1 MKYLFLCLQVSNVN
15 QMLAGEI
22 YLFFF
27 LALDSLRTSG
37 FVFSHIIEKGD
48 KVREFGWSE
57 GSLVRAVV

>member
-1 MKYLFLCLQVSNVN
+1 MSTRCWLVKF
-15 QMLAGEI
+15 I
-22 YLFFF
+22 YFFF

>member
-1 MKYLFLCLQVSNVN
+1 MKDLFLCLQVSNVN

-22 YLFFF
+22 YFFF

-37 FVFSHIIEKGD
+37 FVFSHIIEKVD